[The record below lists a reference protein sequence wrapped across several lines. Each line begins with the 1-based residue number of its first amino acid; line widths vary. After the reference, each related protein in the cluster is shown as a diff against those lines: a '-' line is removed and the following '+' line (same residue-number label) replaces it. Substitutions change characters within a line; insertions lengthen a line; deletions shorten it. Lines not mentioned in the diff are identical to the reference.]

1 MDAFFDGNV
10 IFDTIA
16 SFCHTLATAHV
27 AAGDAASATPLQP
40 SAALSTV
47 TLPTVPIIPGKSC
60 LIGLWIAPEQ
70 AIICRI
76 ICVA

>member
-1 MDAFFDGNV
+1 
-10 IFDTIA
+10 
-16 SFCHTLATAHV
+16 
-27 AAGDAASATPLQP
+27 LQP